1 MNVFEIGAYLGWLK
15 HTTGKSYR
23 LPSEAEW
30 EYAARGGTTT
40 PYYWGD
46 DIKDACTYENVGDQS
61 YGEKY
66 SVTAVIPCRDGFADM
81 APVGSFKPNPF
92 GLYDMAGNVF
102 ELTADCWND
111 SYTGAP
117 ADGSAWTSGD
127 CTKVVMRKGS
137 FAGNRAWVFRTDNR
151 EVLGDVI
158 KRNRVGFRL
167 ALSLP

>member
-1 MNVFEIGAYLGWLK
+1 MPAYGMSV
-15 HTTGKSYR
+15 TR
-23 LPSEAEW
+23 LW
-30 EYAARGGTTT
+30 R
-40 PYYWGD
+40 
-46 DIKDACTYENVGDQS
+46 
-61 YGEKY
+61 KY
-66 SVTAVIPCRDGFADM
+66 SVTAVIRPRWLSDM
-81 APVGSFKPNPF
+81 APVGVQALPA
-92 GLYDMAGNVF
+92 LHMAGSVF
-102 ELTADCWND
+102 RTDRRLLERLL
-111 SYTGAP
+111 TGAP